1 MGGFLMNIN
10 KIIIDLIKFLTIV
23 YDRLDMNE
31 VEEMHNII
39 GNLKDVQ
46 SKMLIMGIK
55 LGLSNYEE
63 N

>member
-10 KIIIDLIKFLTIV
+10 KIIIDLIKFLTII
-23 YDRLDMNE
+23 YDRLDRNE

-55 LGLSNYEE
+55 LGLNNYEE

>member
-1 MGGFLMNIN
+1 MNIN

>member
-1 MGGFLMNIN
+1 MNIN
-10 KIIIDLIKFLTIV
+10 DIIIDLIKLLTV
-23 YDRLDMNE
+23 TYDRLDRHE
-31 VEEMHNII
+31 IEKMHSII

>member
-1 MGGFLMNIN
+1 MNIN
-10 KIIIDLIKFLTIV
+10 DIIIDLIKLLTVIH
-23 YDRLDMNE
+23 DKLDKNE
-31 VEEMHNII
+31 IEKVHNII
-39 GNLKDVQ
+39 SNLKDVQ

>member
-1 MGGFLMNIN
+1 MNIN
-10 KIIIDLIKFLTIV
+10 DIIADLIKLLTVIH
-23 YDRLDMNE
+23 DKLDKNE
-31 VEEMHNII
+31 IGKVHNII

>member
-1 MGGFLMNIN
+1 MNIN
-10 KIIIDLIKFLTIV
+10 KIIIDLIKFLTII

>member
-1 MGGFLMNIN
+1 MNIN
-10 KIIIDLIKFLTIV
+10 DIIIDLIKLLTVI

-31 VEEMHNII
+31 VEKMHSII
-39 GNLKDVQ
+39 GKLKDIQ